1 MKLLINHKNTIFDGE
16 KPLLHLEAIRE
27 NESCKFMFEN
37 GWVPFNN
44 LWYQTCSSR
53 LELKQISNSR
63 KKQVDKI
70 NVSYKTNNDK
80 ILIPKNIEDYKSNNY
95 LNFFFDDIFW
105 GRVNFYEDQ
114 IFYSVMNSVHHKKS
128 YGTLSFYYLIDKY
141 KNNYKYLYI
150 ADFFEQFKYKANLP
164 NFEFWNGISWEK
176 HERSE

>member
-44 LWYQTCSSR
+44 IWYQTCSSR
-53 LELKQISNSR
+53 LELKEISNSR
-63 KKQVDKI
+63 KKQINKI
-70 NVSYKTNNDK
+70 NISYKTNNDK
-80 ILIPKNIEDYKSNNY
+80 ILIPKNIEDYKSDNY
-95 LNFFFDDIFW
+95 LDFFFDDIFW

-114 IFYSVMNSVHHKKS
+114 IFYSVMNNVHDKKS

-141 KNNYKYLYI
+141 KNKYKYLYI
-150 ADFFEQFKYKANLP
+150 ADFFELFKYKANLP
-164 NFEFWNGISWEK
+164 NFEFWNGIDWK
-176 HERSE
+176 KL